1 MQTQS
6 LPATARR
13 AARWAGLGRMARWA
27 RRRFAARPPVATA
40 EDRRVWE
47 AVRTVT
53 MTSPERVLALR
64 RSVRRVVDQ
73 GIPGAIVECG
83 VWRGGSMLAAALTL
97 AELGDTTRDL
107 YLFDTFTGMTE
118 PTEHDRHGGESAA
131 ALLAQSSPDSW
142 VRAEASLAEVRRTM
156 SRSGYPESRILYV
169 EGRVEETIPERAP
182 ESIALLR
189 LDTDWYESTRHELQH
204 LWPRLSPGGVLI
216 VDDYG
221 HWDGARRAVD
231 EWLAGEP
238 GLRLEEID
246 YTGRLV
252 IKPAPGRTR

>member
-1 MQTQS
+1 MQIQD
-6 LPATARR
+6 LHAVARR
-13 AARWAGLGRMARWA
+13 TASRAGLGKMARWA
-27 RRRFAARPPVATA
+27 RRRFAMGPPVPTA
-40 EDRRVWE
+40 EDRQLWE
-47 AVRTVT
+47 SVRAVT
-53 MTSPERVLALR
+53 MTSEERVLALR
-64 RSVRRVVDQ
+64 QSVRRVVVRN
-73 GIPGAIVECG
+73 IPGAVVECG

-97 AELGDTTRDL
+97 GDTTRDL
-107 YLFDTFTGMTE
+107 YLFDTFTGMPE
-118 PTEHDRHGGESAA
+118 PTEHDRREGESAA

-156 SRSGYPESRILYV
+156 SRSGYPESRIHYV
-169 EGRVEETIPERAP
+169 EGRVEATIPDHAP

-216 VDDYG
+216 IDDYG

-231 EWLAGEP
+231 EWLVGEP

>member
-1 MQTQS
+1 MQIEDLQ
-6 LPATARR
+6 AVARR
-13 AARWAGLGRMARWA
+13 TASRAGLGRMARWA
-27 RRRFAARPPVATA
+27 RRRFAARPPAATT
-40 EDRRVWE
+40 EDRRLWE

-53 MTSPERVLALR
+53 MTSPERVSALR
-64 RSVRRVVDQ
+64 RSVRRLVARN
-73 GIPGAIVECG
+73 IPGAIVECG

-97 AELGDTTRDL
+97 GDTTRDL
-107 YLFDTFTGMTE
+107 YLFDTFAGMPE

-156 SRSGYPESRILYV
+156 SRSGYPEARIHYV
-169 EGRVEETIPERAP
+169 EGRVEETIPGHAP

-221 HWDGARRAVD
+221 HWEGARRAVD

-252 IKPAPGRTR
+252 IKPARGRAR